1 MKNSTRVKFGKISN
15 QLTQVVTVI
24 NWSVLILGLF
34 FTIAVIGCDSRLD
47 PVTAVLD
54 DPEQPVEDVSVPPI
68 DVPPIDVPPVDVPP
82 IDVPP
87 IDVPPIDVPPVDVPV
102 LTDNQQFA
110 LSLEP
115 GDKVILKNAS
125 NHGVHVRDPA
135 GLHLGEAN
143 IIGHMFTD
151 ATGTI
156 VQGPEWVGDLIWF
169 EVRWDAIG
177 KGRCEINGRNP
188 CIGWTA
194 AVSPNDNRFLDLR

>member
-1 MKNSTRVKFGKISN
+1 M
-15 QLTQVVTVI
+15 L
-24 NWSVLILGLF
+24 
-34 FTIAVIGCDSRLD
+34 
-47 PVTAVLD
+47 
-54 DPEQPVEDVSVPPI
+54 
-68 DVPPIDVPPVDVPP
+68 
-82 IDVPP
+82 
-87 IDVPPIDVPPVDVPV
+87 VDVPV
-102 LTDNQQFA
+102 LTGNQQFA

-188 CIGWTA
+188 CTGWSA